1 MKKQLFKTIGLT
13 LICGVFIFL
22 AYGSGDN
29 DKLKLKDATKEEIIK
44 VLSSIELTENYDDSA
59 GYGLLTNKISLKMN
73 EDKTFMYSFRVE
85 KDGGY
90 FEDMNAKGT
99 YELVGDVSEEMS
111 GWGTDK
117 YGQTDERPTYTQNIT
132 FHGTTNSGK
141 SFTLK
146 ASLIQFTK
154 EGGSFE
160 RCWFFNHES
169 YFISNQMSTSIE
181 NFRVPKSDIC
191 P

>member
-1 MKKQLFKTIGLT
+1 MKKQLFKTFSLT

-29 DKLKLKDATKEEIIK
+29 EKLKLKDATKEEIIK

-59 GYGLLTNKISLKMN
+59 GYGLLTNKISLKMS
-73 EDKTFMYSFRVE
+73 EDKTFKYSFRVE

-99 YELVGDVSEEMS
+99 YELVGGVEETMS

-117 YGQTDERPTYTQNIT
+117 YGQTDERPTYTQNII
-132 FHGTTNSGK
+132 FRGTTNSGK

-146 ASLIQFTK
+146 ASVIQFTK

-160 RCWFFNHES
+160 RCWFFNHDS

-181 NFRVPKSDIC
+181 NFRVPNSDIC